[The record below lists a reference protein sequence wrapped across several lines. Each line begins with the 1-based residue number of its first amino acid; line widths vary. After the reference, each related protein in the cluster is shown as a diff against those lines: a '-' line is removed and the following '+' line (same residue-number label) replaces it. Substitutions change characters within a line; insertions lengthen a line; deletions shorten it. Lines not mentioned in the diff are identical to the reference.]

1 MRRLIAAALLAV
13 ATLTGTASPA
23 LAENPVHFG
32 TIWLNG
38 AQVRT
43 LLPPSAFP
51 NAGTDSFYRVPGTGG
66 VAAVGPGAG
75 DYHGGAWKVFDVT
88 WSVAPY
94 PLTSAGG
101 VLPGAGARH
110 GLRPK
115 QTGQAIPFSSLHTP
129 LAAAAP
135 ARVPLP

>member
-1 MRRLIAAALLAV
+1 MRRLVAAALLAV

-88 WSVAPY
+88 WNVSQR
-94 PLTSAGG
+94 PLTSAGA
-101 VLPGAGARH
+101 V
-110 GLRPK
+110 
-115 QTGQAIPFSSLHTP
+115 
-129 LAAAAP
+129 LAAAAAGEITI
-135 ARVPLP
+135 ARNADADFRCPIQP